1 MFGISSVRI
10 KKHKLNMYHKDAEKK
25 DERLKIDFAEV
36 MKKSME
42 EKHRNIVENWPK
54 ISFGHQ

>member
-1 MFGISSVRI
+1 MRI

-54 ISFGHQ
+54 MSFGHQ